1 MERKPYSN
9 PARPRGSGSSAR
21 RSISARPFE
30 GDRNARAYDRGAYR
44 SVASTDYRR
53 SEYAGGAYR
62 REEPHRRDAYAGS
75 SHRRPPEPPRPRR
88 AQPRRPKKRRNPLPM
103 LLIGAFALAI
113 LIYLGSAWITVARNE
128 NTFCDNITINGVN
141 LSGYTRS
148 GGIQAVQDQITAR
161 LDTP

>member
-75 SHRRPPEPPRPRR
+75 DHRRPPEPPRPRR
-88 AQPRRPKKRRNPLPM
+88 AQPRRPKGTHESQNDGDATRAWASP
-103 LLIGAFALAI
+103 GLASD
-113 LIYLGSAWITVARNE
+113 GGERSAGPDWIVPAE
-128 NTFCDNITINGVN
+128 
-141 LSGYTRS
+141 
-148 GGIQAVQDQITAR
+148 
-161 LDTP
+161 